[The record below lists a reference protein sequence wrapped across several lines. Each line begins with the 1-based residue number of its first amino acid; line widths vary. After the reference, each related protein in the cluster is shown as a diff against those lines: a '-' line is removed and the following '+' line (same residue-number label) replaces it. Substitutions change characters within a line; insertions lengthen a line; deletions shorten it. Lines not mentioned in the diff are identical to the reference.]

1 MLELEHLVTLEP
13 AACTPQV
20 VCTAVAKIFGVK
32 RTEVALLEISG
43 TLLKF
48 LYPEELRSMG
58 VIPVSSSAVA
68 ARTARTRR
76 PELFNSFSRVQH
88 SSVFEVVRLGDAE
101 DGSEV
106 IQKLMSAP
114 VLSSDDKLVGVIQVC
129 RKASSAAAAG
139 PDFTHRDL
147 ETLKSAAPMIGVL
160 MTRHRN

>member
-1 MLELEHLVTLEP
+1 MVELKDLVSLEP
-13 AACTPQV
+13 AACTPGA

-32 RTEVALLEISG
+32 RTEVALLELAG

-48 LYPEELRSMG
+48 LYPAELTSTG

-88 SSVFEVVRLGDAE
+88 SSVFEVVRLGDAG

-114 VLSSDDKLVGVIQVC
+114 VLSSDGKLVGIIQVC
-129 RKASSAAAAG
+129 RKARSAAAAG
-139 PDFTHRDL
+139 PDFTHNDL
-147 ETLKSAAPMIGVL
+147 EKLTSAGPTIAAL
-160 MTRHRN
+160 MARHRD